1 MDARYGSRDEYERQ
15 VRLRLDR
22 MVDDGFLLAEDREVF
37 FPGR

>member
-1 MDARYGSRDEYERQ
+1 